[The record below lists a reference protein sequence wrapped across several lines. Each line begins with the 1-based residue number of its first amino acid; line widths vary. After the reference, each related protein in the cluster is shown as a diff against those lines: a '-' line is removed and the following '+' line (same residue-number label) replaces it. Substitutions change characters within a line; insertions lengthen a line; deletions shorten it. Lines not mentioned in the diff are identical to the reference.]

1 MIVHGFAS
9 TDLAPPDTGASQ
21 RLFGLYRGLARH
33 HATEVLAMVPN
44 RHPGPRTETVAG
56 VRLTRRKAW
65 YTALAWRLERAGLA
79 PMFVA
84 AHAHDTMASALL
96 RALDGRPDVV
106 MADLALTGV
115 LSRARVA
122 LTVYHAH
129 NVELDH
135 FASAGPRVAG
145 RGWWARDLRALEARA
160 CAHAALVVTVS
171 EEDAARMS
179 ELYRVPAARLLVVPN
194 GYDETVLRPATAN
207 ERESARAAIGVTGD
221 ERVAL
226 FLGSDVPHNRTALRF
241 LIERVMPRL
250 RGVRLLAAGSVTSA
264 FLGRREPWLTLRRA
278 ARDVAPWL
286 AAADLGLNP
295 VTGGAGSNV
304 KLPTYL
310 AGGLAVVSTAHGLR
324 GYADL
329 APWVT
334 VATPDN
340 FADAI
345 SGISPGWAARGGAAP
360 APLARY
366 EWGRLGELL
375 GERFAAETG
384 ARGVPAIVA
393 DADRA
398 AGGARA

>member
-1 MIVHGFAS
+1 VIVHGFAGH
-9 TDLAPPDTGASQ
+9 DLTPPDTGASQ
-21 RLFGLYRGLARH
+21 RLWGLYRGLARRH
-33 HATEVLAMVPN
+33 TTEVLSIVPN

-65 YTALAWRLERAGLA
+65 YTSLAWRLERAGVA

-84 AHAHDTMASALL
+84 THAHDTMASRLTRL
-96 RALDGRPDVV
+96 LDGRPDVV

-115 LSRARVA
+115 LFHAGPA

-135 FASAGPRVAG
+135 FTSAGPRVAN
-145 RGWWARDLRALEARA
+145 RRWWRDDLHALEARA
-160 CAHAALVVTVS
+160 CARAGLVVVVS
-171 EEDAARMS
+171 DEDAARMG
-179 ELYRVPAARLLVVPN
+179 ELYGVPAARLTVVPN
-194 GYDETVLRPATAN
+194 GYDETTLRPATTH

-264 FLGRREPWLTLRRA
+264 FLARRAPWLTLKPA
-278 ARDVAPWL
+278 TRDVSPWL

-295 VTGGAGSNV
+295 VSGGAGSNV

-310 AGGLAVVSTAHGLR
+310 AAGLGVVSTAHGLR

-334 VATPDN
+334 VTAPDA

-345 SGISPGWAARGGAAP
+345 LGASPGWAARGVTPP

-366 EWGRLGELL
+366 AWGRLGETL
-375 GERFAAETG
+375 GERFVAEIGSKAGATG
-384 ARGVPAIVA
+384 VHEG
-393 DADRA
+393 DRA
-398 AGGARA
+398 AGGSRA

>member
-1 MIVHGFAS
+1 VIVHGFAGN
-9 TDLAPPDTGASQ
+9 DLSPPDTGASQ
-21 RLFGLYRGLARH
+21 RLFGLYRGLARRH
-33 HATEVLAMVPN
+33 TTQVLSMVPN

-56 VRLTRRKAW
+56 IRLTRRKAW

-79 PMFVA
+79 PMFLA
-84 AHAHDTMASALL
+84 AHAHGARTADLL
-96 RALDGRPDVV
+96 RALEGRPDVV

-115 LSRARVA
+115 LSHTRDA
-122 LTVYHAH
+122 LAVYHAH

-135 FASAGPRVAG
+135 FLSAGPRVAG
-145 RGWWARDLRALEARA
+145 RRVWAGDLRAIEARA
-160 CAHAALVVTVS
+160 CARAGLVVTVS
-171 EEDAARMS
+171 DEDAARMS
-179 ELYRVPAARLLVVPN
+179 ELYDVPVSRLCVVPN
-194 GYDETVLRPATAN
+194 GYDETALRPGTSR

-250 RGVRLLAAGSVTSA
+250 SGVRLLAAGSVTSA
-264 FLGRREPWLTLRRA
+264 FLGRRESWLTLRPA
-278 ARDVAPWL
+278 TRDVTPWL

-310 AGGLAVVSTAHGLR
+310 AAGLPVVSTAHGLR

-329 APWVT
+329 APWVQ
-334 VATPDN
+334 VAAPDA

-345 SGISPGWAARGGAAP
+345 FEASSGWAARGDLAP

-366 EWGRLGELL
+366 AWGRLGESL
-375 GERFAAETG
+375 GERFAAEIG
-384 ARGVPAIVA
+384 ARRTPVMRET
-393 DADRA
+393 DRA
-398 AGGARA
+398 AGGSRA